1 MEKITRD
8 MLEWTVAGIKL
19 SAYRSLSADMD
30 SKLAGDSKKVEVEVD
45 FSGAT
50 LRSVFDRAFGAAV
63 ISWANGQGR
72 KNVDKLPSKVTV
84 QFVAP
89 AKRVLTDEEIM
100 AQAKARFTAMTPEAR
115 AEYLKQLAE
124 MITE

>member
-1 MEKITRD
+1 MEKITKD
-8 MLEWTVAGIKL
+8 MLNWAVEGIKL

-45 FSGAT
+45 FNGAT

-72 KNVDKLPSKVTV
+72 KNVDKLSNKVTV

-89 AKRVLTDEEIM
+89 AKKVLTDEEIM

-124 MITE
+124 MTA